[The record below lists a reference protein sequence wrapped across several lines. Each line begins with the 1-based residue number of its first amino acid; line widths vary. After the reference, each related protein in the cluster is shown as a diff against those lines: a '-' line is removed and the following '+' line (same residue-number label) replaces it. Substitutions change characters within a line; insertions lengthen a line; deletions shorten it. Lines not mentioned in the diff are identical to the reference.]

1 MVHAL
6 MHWENIV
13 PLNEANLGGSMD
25 GGTSVFSEQEE
36 LENCY
41 SKFVVGDEVPI
52 AVTAAFVSYGA

>member
-25 GGTSVFSEQEE
+25 ESTSVLSEQEE

-52 AVTAAFVSYGA
+52 AVTAAFVSCGA